1 MEEKSERQD
10 SLESRSSESRLTQ
23 EDLSALLGGE
33 ALDSD
38 SKVSSP
44 LGSSTTEE
52 KIATTGDLLSE
63 HTKLLIT
70 LPVKITVLLG
80 KRKIPLDSL
89 KKMKTGDII
98 DLDKKVGDL
107 LDVYVSNQLFAQAKL
122 VAIDDYLAIQLVK
135 IYRIKK

>member
-33 ALDSD
+33 ALDTD

-44 LGSSTTEE
+44 LGSSPTEE
-52 KIATTGDLLSE
+52 KIAATGDLLSE

-80 KRKIPLDSL
+80 RRKIPLDSL

-107 LDVYVSNQLFAQAKL
+107 LDIYVSNQLFAQAKL

>member
-33 ALDSD
+33 ALDTD

-135 IYRIKK
+135 IYRRKK